1 MSLLAIHGAAVV
13 QVHMD
18 DICHSYLDGQL
29 LLLFVPRKDLADFSF
44 ELSFENCDLL
54 SILFWN
60 HCFDILLSKV
70 LIEGSGT
77 SIMWN
82 CMKLEG
88 RENICNLHLGVVE
101 PSAFYLFRNY
111 SHNEPWDH
119 PLKALLF
126 SLFLWR

>member
-60 HCFDILLSKV
+60 HCFDILFSKV
-70 LIEGSGT
+70 LLRPVALPSSGIA
-77 SIMWN
+77 S
-82 CMKLEG
+82 
-88 RENICNLHLGVVE
+88 NLKEERISVILTLV
-101 PSAFYLFRNY
+101 F
-111 SHNEPWDH
+111 
-119 PLKALLF
+119 
-126 SLFLWR
+126 